1 MTDARPDLPSH
12 RLPAA
17 QRRTV
22 FAQIARQFEPDL
34 MRLAKRL
41 CLGNHD
47 WAEDLVQ
54 ETLVRAYQAYIAGR
68 FDDNANP
75 RPWLLR
81 ILTNI
86 FINEHNRRRKW
97 DSPTDFDTL
106 TSQGKAGPA
115 ATHAAA
121 QDIPGVRLLAQML
134 DEELEMALMQLSEPL
149 RVCIILVDIE
159 ELDYAEAATAL
170 GIPIGTVR
178 SRLSRARMQLQDILA
193 DYARRKGLRP

>member
-1 MTDARPDLPSH
+1 MAR
-12 RLPAA
+12 RY
-17 QRRTV
+17 
-22 FAQIARQFEPDL
+22 EPDL

-41 CLGNHD
+41 CMGNHD
-47 WAEDLVQ
+47 RAEDLVQ
-54 ETLVRAYQAYIAGR
+54 ETLVRAYQAYVAGR

-81 ILTNI
+81 ILTNL

-106 TSQGKAGPA
+106 TSQGEAGPA
-115 ATHAAA
+115 STHAAPD
-121 QDIPGVRLLAQML
+121 DIPGVRLLAQML

-149 RVCIILVDIE
+149 RLCIVLVDIE
-159 ELDYAEAATAL
+159 GMDYAEAAAAL

-178 SRLSRARMQLQDILA
+178 SRLSRARMQLQELLG
-193 DYARRKGLRP
+193 DYARRKGIL

>member
-1 MTDARPDLPSH
+1 MTDAHPSQPSFS
-12 RLPAA
+12 LPAA
-17 QRRTV
+17 QRRAV
-22 FAQIARQFEPDL
+22 FARIARQYEPDL

-41 CLGNHD
+41 CPGDHD
-47 WAEDLVQ
+47 RAEDLVQ
-54 ETLVRAYQAYIAGR
+54 ETLVRAYQAYVAGR

-106 TSQGKAGPA
+106 TSQGEAGPA
-115 ATHAAA
+115 ATHAAPD
-121 QDIPGVRLLAQML
+121 DIPGVRMLAQLL

-149 RVCIILVDIE
+149 RLCIILVDIE
-159 ELDYAEAATAL
+159 ELDYAEAAASL

-178 SRLSRARMQLQDILA
+178 SRLSRARMQLQDLLA
-193 DYARRKGLRP
+193 DYARRKGLR

>member
-1 MTDARPDLPSH
+1 MTDAPINRPSPSF
-12 RLPAA
+12 PTAS
-17 QRRTV
+17 RRAL
-22 FAQIARQFEPDL
+22 FAQIARRYEPDL

-41 CLGNHD
+41 CMGNHD
-47 WAEDLVQ
+47 RAEDLVQ

-81 ILTNI
+81 ILTNL

-106 TSQGKAGPA
+106 TSQGEAGPA
-115 ATHAAA
+115 ATHASPD
-121 QDIPGVRLLAQML
+121 DIPGVRMLAQIL

-149 RVCIILVDIE
+149 RLCIILVDIE
-159 ELDYAEAATAL
+159 EMDYAEAAASL

-178 SRLSRARMQLQDILA
+178 SRLSRARMQLQDLLS
-193 DYARRKGLRP
+193 DFARRKGLR

>member
-1 MTDARPDLPSH
+1 MTDAPPDQPFPS
-12 RLPAA
+12 LPAA
-17 QRRTV
+17 QRRAM
-22 FAQIARQFEPDL
+22 FARLARHYEADL

-41 CLGNHD
+41 CMGNHD

-54 ETLVRAYQAYIAGR
+54 ETLVRAYQAYLAGR

-106 TSQGKAGPA
+106 TSQSEAGPA

-121 QDIPGVRLLAQML
+121 NDIPGVRLLAQML

-149 RVCIILVDIE
+149 RLCIILVDIE
-159 ELDYAEAATAL
+159 EMDYAEAAVTLA
-170 GIPIGTVR
+170 IPIGTVR
-178 SRLSRARMQLQDILA
+178 SRLSRARMQLQDLLA
-193 DYARRKGLRP
+193 DYARRKGLR